1 LKPPILFG
9 SFIPSFDNGSPKP
22 RLAFARR
29 KLSGKSDRTV
39 LKVCAPL
46 THGLGIPLSK
56 VGFPIRKS
64 ADQSFFAAP
73 HGLSQRSTSFI
84 ASQRQGIHRMPL
96 RHLIALIINAH
107 PARQRTR
114 MVVLANGSSG
124 RTLIRKTS
132 LLRIVPTACGQA
144 ADMKRARSFGPCG
157 PGCVRRS
164 ENSATATTCVAVAL
178 GAILP
183 LHDVMNHARTKSLS
197 ACCGPVSFVDERG
210 IGFSRRTRMSGFE
223 HVETKSRLVEPDGI
237 EPTTSCLQS
246 RRSPN

>member
-1 LKPPILFG
+1 MLETSYVFRDL
-9 SFIPSFDNGSPKP
+9 IPSFDNGSPRP
-22 RLAFARR
+22 RSCFQKQGLVPE
-29 KLSGKSDRTV
+29 TE
-39 LKVCAPL
+39 
-46 THGLGIPLSK
+46 GLGIPLSK

-96 RHLIALIINAH
+96 SHLIALIINAH

-114 MVVLANGSSG
+114 SSVLTNGSIG

-144 ADMKRARSFGPCG
+144 ADIALRTRFRRAGEFSSPYNTIAFQCSEIAHRSRPCG
-157 PGCVRRS
+157 HDRLSERS
-164 ENSATATTCVAVAL
+164 YLFTMSDITPPHETSW
-178 GAILP
+178 P
-183 LHDVMNHARTKSLS
+183 RW
-197 ACCGPVSFVDERG
+197 
-210 IGFSRRTRMSGFE
+210 RTRKTFLCE
-223 HVETKSRLVEPDGI
+223 RAKSRLVEPDGI